1 MGHLS
6 RLREHGGSLSRA
18 AGRAVGIG
26 SVYAAHEDSLE
37 CLLASRHHHLLKT
50 FCGWFDEQ
58 LPDGIV
64 IWTAPTLGAAT
75 QGLAGRAEVRHGVP
89 VNTFRAFVGRYELVI
104 FFALSYLIAW
114 STLPFGT
121 FLAIAPLV
129 SAIVVVLIAEGLPG
143 LARLGRRVIRW
154 RVNWIWYAAA
164 IGLPLLVHLVAICLN
179 MAAGAPAPSLT
190 QFQPWYAV
198 LLLFGLRMVNPLDG
212 PLGEEPGWRGFAQ
225 PRLQSQW
232 SPLASTTLLGVLITG
247 WHLPLVLMPRFDLG
261 PPDLAS
267 TVAVT
272 FWYAWLFNRTGGSVL
287 LTLIAHV
294 TEGCINI
301 QGLWPAGADADREVW
316 TYLVAWTLLAVA
328 LLIFDRKFWR
338 TAPASAI
345 DPLPGRAQQG
355 RAAES

>member
-1 MGHLS
+1 M
-6 RLREHGGSLSRA
+6 
-18 AGRAVGIG
+18 
-26 SVYAAHEDSLE
+26 
-37 CLLASRHHHLLKT
+37 
-50 FCGWFDEQ
+50 
-58 LPDGIV
+58 
-64 IWTAPTLGAAT
+64 
-75 QGLAGRAEVRHGVP
+75 P
-89 VNTFRAFVGRYELVI
+89 VNMVRAFVGRHQLAI

-114 STLPFGT
+114 SMLPFGT
-121 FLAIAPLV
+121 FLPFAPLV
-129 SAIVVVLIAEGLPG
+129 SAIVVVLIAEGSPG
-143 LARLGRRVIRW
+143 LPRLGRRVIRW

-179 MAAGAPAPSLT
+179 MAAGATSPVADPVPAVVRG
-190 QFQPWYAV
+190 AV
-198 LLLFGLRMVNPLDG
+198 AIRPPDG
-212 PLGEEPGWRGFAQ
+212 DSPGRSAWGGPVARFAQ
-225 PRLQSQW
+225 PRLQSKW

-261 PPDLAS
+261 LPDLAS

-301 QGLWPAGADADREVW
+301 QSLWPAGADADREVW
-316 TYLVAWTLLAVA
+316 TYLVAWTLFAVA